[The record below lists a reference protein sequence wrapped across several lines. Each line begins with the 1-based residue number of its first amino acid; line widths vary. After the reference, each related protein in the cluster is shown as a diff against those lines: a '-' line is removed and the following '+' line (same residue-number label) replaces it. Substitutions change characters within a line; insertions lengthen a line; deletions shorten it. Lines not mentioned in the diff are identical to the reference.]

1 MPQTPE
7 QKLIADIKKVIKA
20 TRAKEEILRAEA
32 PSRSTGIRNVY
43 KGGHDALGEIE
54 QLIRVRG
61 KKW

>member
-7 QKLIADIKKVIKA
+7 QKLISDIKKIIKA
-20 TRAKEEILRAEA
+20 TRAKEEIVRTEA

-43 KGGHDALGEIE
+43 KNGHDALGEIE
-54 QLIRVRG
+54 TLIRERG